1 MSFKRIKW
9 ALEYVLLRAAF
20 ALAGLLP
27 EHRVEAAGRT
37 LGGFIFRH
45 VGLRRAVVLE
55 NLGRAFPDLAPA
67 QLRALAERVYRRLG
81 ATLFGFFTL
90 GRLSPELI
98 RARVRLENT
107 DALDALRDAGRGALL
122 MTGHF
127 GHWELL
133 GAAVSAY
140 GYPTRYLV
148 RTQSN
153 PWVDTLQ
160 NRIRARAGLGVIRAD
175 AASVRQLIRHI
186 RDGGFVGV
194 LPDVNAGDDGV
205 FVEFLG
211 RPASTPRGL
220 AHFALKLGCPI
231 IPVFLVRQTDGTHVA
246 RFHPP
251 LLPDPDL
258 PPEEAL
264 RALTQ
269 AYTDVLAGMVRA
281 HPDHYFWIH
290 RRWKTRP
297 PHERTVAP
305 AGDPDPRQEPVT

>member
-1 MSFKRIKW
+1 MLLKRIKW
-9 ALEYVLLRAAF
+9 ALEYALLAAAF
-20 ALAGLLP
+20 ALACLLP
-27 EHRVEAAGRT
+27 ERWVAASGRA
-37 LGGFIFRH
+37 LGGFVFKH
-45 VGLRRAVVLE
+45 VGLRRGVVLE
-55 NLGRAFPDLAPA
+55 NLGRAFPDRPPLA
-67 QLRALAERVYRRLG
+67 LWDLAERVYRHLG

-90 GRLSPELI
+90 GRLTPARV

-107 DALDALRDAGRGALL
+107 GDVDALREAGRGALL

-153 PWVDTLQ
+153 PWVDALQ

-175 AASVRQLIRHI
+175 ASSVRQLVRHV
-186 RDGGFVGV
+186 RDGGFVGI

-205 FVEFLG
+205 FVDYLG
-211 RPASTPRGL
+211 RQASTPRGL
-220 AHFALKLGCPI
+220 AHFAIKLKCPV
-231 IPVFLVRQTDGTHVA
+231 IPVFLVRQEDGTHVA
-246 RFHPP
+246 RFHDP
-251 LLPDPDL
+251 LHPDPDL
-258 PPEEAL
+258 PHEEAV

-269 AYTDVLAGMVRA
+269 AYTDVLADVVRA
-281 HPDHYFWIH
+281 HPDHYFWVH

-297 PHERTVAP
+297 PHERGTAAP
-305 AGDPDPRQEPVT
+305 GGPEPRQEPTA